1 MTSRRVNPEFWKGKR
16 VLLTGHTGFKGA
28 WAAAWLSKMG
38 ADVTGVALAPEEEN
52 NLFSCVEAGLGVRS
66 HLVDIR
72 QADQL
77 ETVVRNANPEIVL
90 HMAAQALVRRSY
102 ASPVETY
109 ETNVTGT
116 INLLLAL
123 QEIEALKAVLVITS
137 DKVYQNNDDGRPF
150 VETDHLG
157 GDDPY
162 SSSKA
167 ACEIATASM
176 AKSYFADKNIR
187 IATGRAGNVIGGGDF
202 SEDRLIPDIWRAAN
216 KGEAVTLRYP
226 DATRPWQHVLES
238 VSGYLIYLEAL
249 FDDDA
254 GTLPAALN
262 FGPAEQEVLTVGE
275 IAHDVQQAFG
285 INSDW
290 QKVASEEKLLAE
302 KTHLALDAS
311 LAEKTLGWKATWNSR
326 QTLDKTVEWYRGYSQ
341 GGDMKALTDRQIE
354 EFEGSLDD

>member
-1 MTSRRVNPEFWKGKR
+1 MTSKRVNPEFWKGKR

-28 WAAAWLSKMG
+28 WAAAWLCKMG
-38 ADVTGVALAPEEEN
+38 ADVTGVALVPEGEN
-52 NLFSCVEAGLGVRS
+52 NLFSCVEAGLGMRS
-66 HLVDIR
+66 HIVDIR

-77 ETVVRNANPEIVL
+77 ETVVRNANPDIVL

-254 GTLPAALN
+254 GKLPAALN

-311 LAEKTLGWKATWNSR
+311 LAEKTLDWKATWNSR